1 MSATLATRPPKR
13 FHPAGFH
20 AFPFLPCFVGCFY
33 MRYLRKMG
41 SLPTREMGL
50 WFDSTVSHR
59 NAGQLY
65 PQPPDAWDPSPHRQ
79 HLLSGFFFS
88 MSHAFFHNSRAGI
101 LSAPFLARRMCVN
114 KAPRPQTRGFF
125 NAMWPPERSLERVS
139 AEILLAGSS
148 PRAAFY
154 IPVAQSV
161 ERWSPKPKAAGS
173 GPAGN
178 ARRCAGKWA
187 QAQRIAEHLAA
198 KVPDAAV
205 HRHGA
210 AYFMPL

>member
-1 MSATLATRPPKR
+1 
-13 FHPAGFH
+13 
-20 AFPFLPCFVGCFY
+20 

-101 LSAPFLARRMCVN
+101 LSAPFFARRMCVN

-125 NAMWPPERSLERVS
+125 NAMWPPERSLER
-139 AEILLAGSS
+139 
-148 PRAAFY
+148 
-154 IPVAQSV
+154 
-161 ERWSPKPKAAGS
+161 
-173 GPAGN
+173 
-178 ARRCAGKWA
+178 
-187 QAQRIAEHLAA
+187 
-198 KVPDAAV
+198 
-205 HRHGA
+205 GA
-210 AYFMPL
+210 CV